1 MLTSFL
7 WTDLCGRTIKNK
19 YIFKDNQVDE
29 KIVHGILASV
39 VFLPV
44 LPERLFLVPNDNG
57 EGLKVPAVHDYKC
70 QL

>member
-1 MLTSFL
+1 MLTSYL
-7 WTDLCGRTIKNK
+7 WINSCGRTIKNK

-44 LPERLFLVPNDNG
+44 LSERLFLVPNVNR
-57 EGLKVPAVHDYKC
+57 EGLKVHAVQRDAVVI
-70 QL
+70 